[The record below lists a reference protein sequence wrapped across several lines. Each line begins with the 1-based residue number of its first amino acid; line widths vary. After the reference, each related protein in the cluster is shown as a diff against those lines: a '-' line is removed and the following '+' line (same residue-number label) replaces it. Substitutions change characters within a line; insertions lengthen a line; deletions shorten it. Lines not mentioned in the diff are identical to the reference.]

1 MKTME
6 KTINIIKARSVLFI
20 AAAFIFLPSCNKYLE
35 KEPDNRATLDTPEKV
50 SQLLGKA
57 YPGANYIPFLET
69 STDNVGD
76 IGSGDA
82 GSPDLNITNADA
94 FFFRDTRSI
103 YEDTPEYY
111 WFACYH
117 AIAACNQAL
126 EAISQASNQN
136 AYTAQKAEALV
147 ARAYAHFMLVNVFAK
162 FYDPATA
169 SSDPGIP
176 YVTEPEKNFIKQYSR
191 GTVAS
196 VYANIEKDL
205 MEGLPY
211 IDDKS
216 YSVPKYHFNKSAAN
230 AFAARFFLYKKD
242 YQKVIQYGSQAV
254 PNNDFVSNLRPWNTE
269 YSTIGLNEIPPR
281 YAKATENANL
291 LLAETNSYWWRTNS
305 FGRYAMTPSVVAQL
319 LRTVPVVG
327 GDWAFASGS
336 YTENHTIVPK
346 INEYFVRVS
355 VNADFGNGYVMVP
368 LFTVEEVLFNLAEAY
383 TYTNQFNNA
392 ITLLNTYLSTRI
404 EAYNSSVHNITT
416 AKINSYWGTANTQLG
431 LINTILAYKR
441 SEFVHEGLRWFDI
454 LRYKVPVEH
463 KTINGQVFTLGVSD
477 PHRVFQIPP
486 TAKQSGIEQNPR

>member
-1 MKTME
+1 MTAMNKT
-6 KTINIIKARSVLFI
+6 KNNIKIKYILFI
-20 AAAFIFLPSCNKYLE
+20 AVGFIFLPSCNKFLE

-57 YPGANYIPFLET
+57 YPGANYIPFTET

-82 GSPDLNITNADA
+82 GSPDLNVTNADA

-103 YEDTPEYY
+103 NEDTPEFY

-126 EAISQASNQN
+126 EAIGEASNQN

-147 ARAYAHFMLVNVFAK
+147 ARAYAHFMLVNIFAK
-162 FYDPATA
+162 FYDPATV

-176 YVTEPEKNFIKQYSR
+176 YVTEPEKNFIKQYTR

-196 VYANIEKDL
+196 VYASIEKDL

-216 YSVPKYHFNKSAAN
+216 YSVPKYHFTKSAAY

-242 YQKVIQYGSQAV
+242 YQKVIQYGLQAV
-254 PNNDFVSNLRPWNTE
+254 PNNDFLSNLRPWNTE
-269 YSTIGLNEIPPR
+269 YLSIGLNEIAPR

-291 LLAETNSYWWRTNS
+291 LLAETGSYWFRTNIAA
-305 FGRYAMTPSVVAQL
+305 RYAMTPSVRDQI
-319 LRTVPVVG
+319 LRTVPVADG
-327 GDWAFASGS
+327 QWAFASGS
-336 YTENHTIVPK
+336 YVENHIVVPK

-355 VNADFGNGYVMVP
+355 VNAEIGNGYVMVP

-383 TYTNQFNNA
+383 AYTNQFNSA
-392 ITLLNTYLSTRI
+392 IALLNTYLSTRI
-404 EAYNSSVHNITT
+404 ISYNASTNNLTVS
-416 AKINSYWGTANTQLG
+416 KINSYWGTTNTQLG

-441 SEFVHEGLRWFDI
+441 SEFIHEGMRWFDI
-454 LRYKVPVEH
+454 LRYKIPVVH
-463 KTINGQVFTLGVSD
+463 KTINGQTFTLGVSD
-477 PHRVFQIPP
+477 PRRVFQIPP

>member
-1 MKTME
+1 MTTMK
-6 KTINIIKARSVLFI
+6 KTTNNIKIRYILFI
-20 AAAFIFLPSCNKYLE
+20 AAGFIFLPSCNKFLE

-57 YPGANYIPFLET
+57 YPGANYIPFIET

-82 GSPDLNITNADA
+82 GSPDLNVTNADA
-94 FFFRDTRSI
+94 FFFKDTRSI
-103 YEDTPEYY
+103 NEDTPEFY

-126 EAISQASNQN
+126 EAIGQASNQN

-147 ARAYAHFMLVNVFAK
+147 ARAYAHFMLVNIFAK

-196 VYANIEKDL
+196 VYTNIEKDL

-216 YSVPKYHFNKSAAN
+216 YSVPKYHFTKSAAN

-242 YQKVIQYGSQAV
+242 YQKVIQYGLQAV
-254 PNNDFVSNLRPWNTE
+254 PNNDFLSNLRPWNTE
-269 YSTIGLNEIPPR
+269 YLTIGLNEIAPR

-291 LLAETNSYWWRTNS
+291 LLAETGSYWFRTNIAA
-305 FGRYAMTPSVVAQL
+305 RYAMTPTVRDQI
-319 LRTVPVVG
+319 LRTVPVADG
-327 GDWAFASGS
+327 QWAFASGT
-336 YTENHTIVPK
+336 YVENHIVVPK

-355 VNADFGNGYVMVP
+355 VNAEIGNGYVMVP

-383 TYTNQFNNA
+383 AYTNQFNNA
-392 ITLLNTYLSTRI
+392 ISLLNTYLSTRI
-404 EAYNSSVHNITT
+404 ISYNPSTNNITVS
-416 AKINSYWGTANTQLG
+416 KINSYWGTTNTQLG

-441 SEFVHEGLRWFDI
+441 SEFIHEGLRWFDI
-454 LRYKVPVEH
+454 LRYKIPVVH
-463 KTINGQVFTLGVSD
+463 KTINGQTFTLGVGD
-477 PHRVFQIPP
+477 PRRVFQIPA

>member
-1 MKTME
+1 MKNTMS
-6 KTINIIKARSVLFI
+6 TIKIKHLLFI
-20 AAAFIFLPSCNKYLE
+20 VAGFVFLPSCNKYLE

-57 YPGANYIPFLET
+57 YPGANYIPFIET

-82 GSPDLNITNADA
+82 GSPDLNVTNADA
-94 FFFRDTRSI
+94 FFFRDTRSVG
-103 YEDTPEYY
+103 EDTPEFY

-126 EAISQASNQN
+126 ETISKVSNPN

-147 ARAYAHFMLVNVFAK
+147 ARAYAHFMLVNIFAK

-169 SSDPGIP
+169 ASDPGIP
-176 YVTEPEKNFIKQYSR
+176 YVTEPEKNFIRQYSR

-205 MEGLPY
+205 LEGLPY

-216 YSVPKYHFNKSAAN
+216 YTVPKYHFNKSAVN
-230 AFAARFFLYKKD
+230 AFAARFFLYKRD

-254 PNNDFVSNLRPWNTE
+254 PNNDFASNLRPWNTE
-269 YSTIGLNEIPPR
+269 YSTIGLNEIAPR

-291 LLAETNSYWWRTNS
+291 LLAETNSYWFRTNS
-305 FGRYAMTPSVVAQL
+305 FARYAMTPTVAAQL
-319 LRTVPVVG
+319 LRTAPVAG
-327 GDWAFASGS
+327 GDWAFATGS

-346 INEYFVRVS
+346 IDEYFVRVS
-355 VNADFGNGYVMVP
+355 VNADIGNGYVMVP

-383 TYTNQFNNA
+383 TYTNQFNSA
-392 ITLLNTYLSTRI
+392 IALLNTYLSTRI
-404 EAYNSSVHNITT
+404 VSYNPSTHNLTT
-416 AKINSYWGTANTQLG
+416 DKINSAWGTSNTQQG
-431 LINTILAYKR
+431 LINTILSYKR

-454 LRYKVPVEH
+454 LRYQIPVVHRTVLGE
-463 KTINGQVFTLGVSD
+463 TFTLGAND
-477 PHRVFQIPP
+477 PRRVFQIPA